1 MEEEEEAA
9 ADAAETAEVEAGEE
23 TLVHKYSC

>member
-1 MEEEEEAA
+1 MEGKEEA